1 MSSLVFPFHV
11 DLQKVCP
18 SLYLLNIS
26 IFWVLYIE
34 WYFTDDFYIC
44 SLIFTHDNIYYSQ
57 PCLNQTPLGSF
68 CILQDFVS
76 SLKDF
81 TFNTNIS
88 SWVHLKK
95 DVKLVVAD
103 VNRKKSKSHDKNSV
117 VCHPSLILNIDYSV
131 FRGNVCWI
139 VMLTHGWW
147 VESIGAWPAIGC
159 RRLTRTSVKYLY
171 LQAHVLA
178 IQIYSIF

>member
-1 MSSLVFPFHV
+1 ML
-11 DLQKVCP
+11 
-18 SLYLLNIS
+18 S
-26 IFWVLYIE
+26 I
-34 WYFTDDFYIC
+34 C
-44 SLIFTHDNIYYSQ
+44 
-57 PCLNQTPLGSF
+57 F

-139 VMLTHGWW
+139 VMCIRKLNIFELQVHGLVNINIWHLFGSVVGNQW
-147 VESIGAWPAIGC
+147 LVMLRYSPLI
-159 RRLTRTSVKYLY
+159 TRGSTETITFVTEFHLSFRSC
-171 LQAHVLA
+171 
-178 IQIYSIF
+178 YSNIA